1 MPLGTPSRF
10 PHRPMPDSQI
20 VPRCFQI
27 YLPNH
32 TATPGAFALS
42 ILGIPSQPSYTPVQ
56 MPCSCHRLGQR
67 QYSHFISQSPLR
79 AQVGPHR
86 AHTRPHRA
94 HTRAHTRPRSH
105 TRPHRAHT
113 RATQGPTQGLTGDHT
128 RPHSPHGRTRPPR
141 RGFYPERRGG
151 TNVSSPNVW
160 FLKV

>member
-1 MPLGTPSRF
+1 
-10 PHRPMPDSQI
+10 MPDSQI
-20 VPRCFQI
+20 VPRCFQN

-94 HTRAHTRPRSH
+94 HTRAHTRPRTVPHKATQGPHKGHTRAH
-105 TRPHRAHT
+105 TRPHRGPHK
-113 RATQGPTQGLTGDHT
+113 ATQPT
-128 RPHSPHGRTRPPR
+128 RPHKATAA
-141 RGFYPERRGG
+141 
-151 TNVSSPNVW
+151 W
-160 FLKV
+160 FLPRTLRGNKCVILKRLVFEVLKNVKV